1 MNRTITSWLVS
12 IFAGVIVGVFGGFLA
27 LKGMNATSADVT
39 VAGSEGMVPGGVIPA
54 SSEASPVSVSPP
66 SLSDTISADN
76 QEEVRQA
83 VNQALEEGRRTAIVI
98 ATERVHAAVVT
109 VFVTERITTRSIFP
123 DIFSDFFTF
132 GTPSTGQREGL
143 GSGVIIS
150 EDGYILT
157 NAHVVE
163 NADNITVR
171 FTDGTEFTGVVIDT
185 DPRRDLAVLKIDP
198 PDDIPVAK
206 MGDSRDIMIGEWV
219 IALGSPFGF
228 MINDP
233 QPSVSVGVVSAVG
246 RSFITTSE
254 GKLRYF
260 PSTIQT
266 DAAINPG
273 NSGGPLVNTLGEV
286 VGINSFIF
294 SQSGGSVGIGF
305 AIPINQAKEAL
316 EQIRIYGHIRRAW
329 IGLQTDDNN
338 WYYVRRFGVR
348 NERGILVTD
357 VEQHSPA
364 EEAGFKNG
372 ALIVALDGE
381 EMRSNRALETIMLKA
396 EIGDTMTIEFYPH
409 NSTRKRSTTLTVG
422 EEPPGKPKD
431 TDR

>member
-1 MNRTITSWLVS
+1 MS
-12 IFAGVIVGVFGGFLA
+12 ILAGVIVGGFGGFLA
-27 LKGMNATSADVT
+27 LKGLNATSADVT
-39 VAGSEGMVPGGVIPA
+39 AAGSEGGVPGGVIPA
-54 SSEASPVSVSPP
+54 ASEAASVSVSQ
-66 SLSDTISADN
+66 STLSDAGSADH
-76 QEEVRQA
+76 QEEIRRA
-83 VNQALEEGRRTAIVI
+83 VNQTLEEGRRTAIVV
-98 ATERVHAAVVT
+98 ATERVHRAVVT
-109 VFVTERITTRSIFP
+109 VFVTERIATRSIFP
-123 DIFSDFFTF
+123 DFFSDFFSF
-132 GTPSTGQREGL
+132 GTPNTGQRQGL

-171 FTDGTEFTGVVIDT
+171 FYDGNELTGVVIDT
-185 DPRRDLAVLKIDP
+185 DPRRDLAILKIDP
-198 PDDIPVAK
+198 PDDIPVAE
-206 MGDSRDIMIGEWV
+206 MGDSKDIMIGEWV

-228 MINDP
+228 MIQDP

-246 RSFITTSE
+246 RSFITASE

-286 VGINSFIF
+286 VGINSFIL
-294 SQSGGSVGIGF
+294 SQSGESVGIGF

-316 EQIRIYGHIRRAW
+316 DQVRTYGHIRRAW
-329 IGLQTDDNN
+329 TGLQTDDNN
-338 WYYVRRFGVR
+338 GYYVRRYGVR

-357 VEQHSPA
+357 VEPDSPA
-364 EEAGFKNG
+364 EDAGFKNG

-381 EMRSNRALETIMLKA
+381 EMRSNQALETILLKA
-396 EIGDTMTIEFYPH
+396 EIGDTLTIEYYPH
-409 NSTRKRSTTLTVG
+409 NSSRKRTTTITVG
-422 EEPPGKPKD
+422 EEPPGK
-431 TDR
+431 

>member
-1 MNRTITSWLVS
+1 MKRTITSWLVS
-12 IFAGVIVGVFGGFLA
+12 IFAGVIVGGFGGFLA
-27 LKGMNATSADVT
+27 LKGLNATSENVT
-39 VAGSEGMVPGGVIPA
+39 FPDSGGTVPGDVIPV
-54 SSEASPVSVSPP
+54 SNEATPASVSP
-66 SLSDTISADN
+66 STFSDSSSTEY
-76 QEEVRQA
+76 QEEVRRA
-83 VNQALEEGRRTAIVI
+83 VNRSLEEGRRTAIVI
-98 ATERVHAAVVT
+98 ATERVHSAVVT
-109 VFVTERITTRSIFP
+109 VFVTERITTRSVFP
-123 DIFSDFFTF
+123 DIFSDFFSY
-132 GTPSTGQREGL
+132 GTPNTREREGL

-171 FTDGTEFTGVVIDT
+171 FTDGTELTGVVIDT
-185 DPRRDLAVLKIDP
+185 DPKRDLAILKIDP

-206 MGDSRDIMIGEWV
+206 MGDSTDIMIGEWV

-228 MINDP
+228 MIQDP

-316 EQIRIYGHIRRAW
+316 AQIRTYGHIRRAW

-338 WYYVRRFGVR
+338 LYYVRRYGVR

-357 VEQHSPA
+357 VERLSPA
-364 EEAGFKNG
+364 DDAGFKSG

-381 EMRSNRALETIMLKA
+381 EMKSNQAFETVMLKA
-396 EIGDTMTIEFYPH
+396 EIGDTMNIEYYPH

-422 EEPPGKPKD
+422 EELPGKQKD
-431 TDR
+431 NDR